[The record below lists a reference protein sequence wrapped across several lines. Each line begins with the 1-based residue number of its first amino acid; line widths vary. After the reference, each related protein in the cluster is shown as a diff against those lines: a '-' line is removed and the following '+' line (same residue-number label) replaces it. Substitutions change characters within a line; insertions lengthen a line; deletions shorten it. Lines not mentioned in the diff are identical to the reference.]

1 MAILDRK
8 FSLSGFALSR
18 SQRSDTF
25 ANIDAKAL
33 DRARKDPVVR
43 RFAAKAD
50 AHLKRLKAEGRIHL

>member
-8 FSLSGFALSR
+8 FSLSSFALPRSR
-18 SQRSDTF
+18 HSDTF

-50 AHLKRLKAEGRIHL
+50 AHLQRLRAEGRIHL